1 MSVQPRHRLSTFIQ
15 KHQSTWN
22 RLESLIE
29 LAKDRR
35 VTKENLDELGHT
47 YRQVT
52 AHLAYAQTYF
62 PEHPVTRHLNALT
75 ARGHQA
81 VYAAS
86 SKSDGIQMIRFFT
99 TGFPALFHER
109 ALFFLAALFVFA
121 AGGLWAFGAT
131 LLDERNARAFL
142 EPEMVEGIDPQA
154 STDVENREQWNHAV
168 TSGFIMQNN
177 IKVAFLCFA
186 LGALLGVGTLWV
198 LFMNGM
204 LIGALAALFHRAGES
219 YGFWALIWPHGV
231 LELAAIFIAG
241 AAGLSLAWSFWVPG
255 ELTRVESFKREAKV
269 TGQLM
274 VGVIPLFV
282 VAAVIEGFITPA
294 PWPHWTKYMVALTT
308 LAVLILYFGRPFFS
322 LLSRNQT
329 EASLSRG

>member
-1 MSVQPRHRLSTFIQ
+1 MSVQPQHRLSLFIQ
-15 KHQSTWN
+15 KHQATWN

-35 VTKENLDELGHT
+35 ITKQNLDELGHT
-47 YRQVT
+47 YRRVS

-62 PEHPVTRHLNALT
+62 PEHPVTRHLNTLT

-86 SKSDGIQMIRFFT
+86 TKSDGMGMIRFFSS
-99 TGFPALFHER
+99 GFPALFHER
-109 ALFFLAALFVFA
+109 SLFFLIAMLIFT

-131 LLDERNARAFL
+131 IIDERNALAFL
-142 EPEMVEGIDPQA
+142 PPEMVEGIDPAA
-154 STDVENREQWNHAV
+154 STDVENREQWDHAV
-168 TSGFIMQNN
+168 TSGAIMQNN

-186 LGALLGVGTLWV
+186 LGALLGIGTLWV

-255 ELTRVESFKREAKV
+255 ELTRIESFKREAKV
-269 TGQLM
+269 TGQLV

-282 VAAVIEGFITPA
+282 IAALIEGFITPA
-294 PWPHWTKYMVALTT
+294 PWPHWTKYMVALIT
-308 LAVLILYFGRPFFS
+308 LVALILYFGRS
-322 LLSRNQT
+322 LITVFSRNQANPG
-329 EASLSRG
+329 ASQQ

>member
-1 MSVQPRHRLSTFIQ
+1 MSIPAQHRLSSFIQ
-15 KHQSTWN
+15 KHQPTWK

-35 VTKENLDELGHT
+35 ITKEDLDELGHT
-47 YRQVT
+47 YRQVS

-86 SKSDGIQMIRFFT
+86 SKSDGIQMVRFFS

-109 ALFFLAALFVFA
+109 ALFFLIALLVFA

-131 LLDERNARAFL
+131 LVDERNALVFL
-142 EPEMVEGIDPQA
+142 PPEMVEGIDPQA
-154 STDVENREQWNHAV
+154 ATDMENREQWDHAV
-168 TSGFIMQNN
+168 MSGFLMQNN

-198 LFMNGM
+198 LFINGM

-231 LELAAIFIAG
+231 LELTAIFIAG
-241 AAGLSLAWSFWVPG
+241 AAGLSLAWAFWVPG

-269 TGQLM
+269 TGQLV

-282 VAAVIEGFITPA
+282 IAAFIEGFITPV
-294 PWPHWTKYMVALTT
+294 PWPHWSKYVVALLT
-308 LAVLILYFGRPFFS
+308 LIALILYFGRPYLS
-322 LLSRNQT
+322 LLSRKQAAT
-329 EASLSRG
+329 VHK